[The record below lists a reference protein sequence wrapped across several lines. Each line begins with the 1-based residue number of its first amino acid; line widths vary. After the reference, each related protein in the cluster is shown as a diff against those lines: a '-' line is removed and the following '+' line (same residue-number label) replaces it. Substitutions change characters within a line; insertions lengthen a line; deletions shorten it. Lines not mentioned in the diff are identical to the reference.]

1 MASASTSQI
10 TSVIAASAQSVSKVF
25 LIGAV
30 GFASVLYPRT
40 QPLMPSTSVS
50 TIARFSFHTLT
61 LSLIYSTTAQSIS
74 PESIGDYWFIVVAA
88 FSSLGLSYVVAT
100 VLGYMMLP
108 RLEEDFKAL
117 RIAATYPN
125 IVALPILIFPSLC
138 EHAVVYENFTI
149 NRTSSDSTS
158 LSPIEACTAD
168 ANSMIFVYFFGWS
181 FCFFT
186 FGLPELMRAAEA
198 KQQSEDQTA
207 EISLSRM
214 DESLGTEVLQG
225 NAERSS
231 NARSTNKSST
241 FLQTV
246 TNVIKQTFSSPG
258 FLAMAAGIVT
268 GCIGPLRD
276 ALFEPGA
283 PLRFIGDAIHTMGIA
298 SSSVSTIVVAA
309 SLVPLAWMAETPERQ
324 RDSEAS
330 GEPRCLATDDSATS
344 LPFWRRWFSSSNLTS
359 SDESKQHQGEH
370 ARYLFWYIAS
380 RLFVTPA
387 LVILLLAFLPISVP
401 PMALLVVIVNAAL
414 PGALIV
420 VVLLKSQGLSSAQT
434 VAGVYLPSYVLS
446 VISIAA
452 WTALG
457 LWITL
462 PDEESSEL

>member
-10 TSVIAASAQSVSKVF
+10 TSVIAAAAQSVSKVF
-25 LIGAV
+25 VIGAV

-40 QPLMPSTSVS
+40 QPLMPSSSVAS
-50 TIARFSFHTLT
+50 IARFSFHTLT

-74 PESIGDYWFIVVAA
+74 PDSIGDYWFLVVAA
-88 FSSLGLSYVVAT
+88 FATVGLSYAVAT
-100 VLGYMMLP
+100 ILGYIMLP
-108 RLEEDFKAL
+108 RLEEDFMAL

-125 IVALPILIFPSLC
+125 TVALPILIFPSLC
-138 EHAVVYENFTI
+138 EHAVVYENFTM
-149 NRTSSDSTS
+149 NRTSSDSTGMG
-158 LSPIEACTAD
+158 PIEACTAD

-231 NARSTNKSST
+231 NTRSAKTSST
-241 FLQTV
+241 LFLQTV
-246 TNVIKQTFSSPG
+246 TNAIKQTLSSPG
-258 FLAMAAGIVT
+258 FLTMAAGIVT

-309 SLVPLAWMAETPERQ
+309 SLVPLAWIAEAPERQ
-324 RDSEAS
+324 RDPDVS
-330 GEPRCLATDDSATS
+330 GEPRCSGDNDNSH
-344 LPFWRRWFSSSNLTS
+344 PFWKRWFTYLFAPGP
-359 SDESKQHQGEH
+359 DESKQHRGEH
-370 ARYLFWYIAS
+370 VRYLFWYIAA

-387 LVILLLAFLPISVP
+387 LVILPLAFLPISVP
-401 PMALLVVIVNAAL
+401 PMALLVVVVNAAL

-434 VAGVYLPSYVLS
+434 VAGVYLPSYVVS
-446 VISIAA
+446 IVSIAA

-462 PDEESSEL
+462 PDKDSSEL

>member
-1 MASASTSQI
+1 MASSSSSQI
-10 TSVIAASAQSVSKVF
+10 TSVIAAAAQSVSKVF

-40 QPLMPSTSVS
+40 NPLMPSTSVS

-74 PESIGDYWFIVVAA
+74 PDSIGDYWFIVVAA
-88 FSSLGLSYVVAT
+88 FTNLGLSYGVAT
-100 VLGYMMLP
+100 IMGYILLP
-108 RLEEDFKAL
+108 KLDEDFKAL

-149 NRTSSDSTS
+149 ERNSSSGS
-158 LSPIEACTAD
+158 HGLSPVEACTAD

-181 FCFFT
+181 LSFFT

-198 KQQSEDQTA
+198 KQQNEDQTA

-214 DESLGTEVLQG
+214 DESLGVEG
-225 NAERSS
+225 HHDNAARSS
-231 NARSTNKSST
+231 KKSRA

-246 TNVIKQTFSSPG
+246 AHAIKQTCSSPG
-258 FLAMAAGIVT
+258 FVAMAAGIAT

-276 ALFEPGA
+276 ALFEPGG
-283 PLRFIGDAIHTMGIA
+283 PLRFIGDAIQTMGLA

-309 SLVPLAWMAETPERQ
+309 SLVPLAWLTEISEGQ
-324 RDSEAS
+324 RDNEVT
-330 GEPRCLATDDSATS
+330 GEPRGSTTS
-344 LPFWRRWFSSSNLTS
+344 GNANRLPFMKRWFSFLNVSKS
-359 SDESKQHQGEH
+359 EEAKQHRREH
-370 ARYLFWYIAS
+370 ARYLIWYMAS
-380 RLFVTPA
+380 RLFVAPA
-387 LVILLLAFLPISVP
+387 LVIILVAFLPISVP

-434 VAGVYLPSYVLS
+434 VAGVYLPSYMLS
-446 VISIAA
+446 IFSIAA

-457 LWITL
+457 LWITI
-462 PDEESSEL
+462 PDENDSEL